1 MINLMINRKFYYC
14 SEYPSIMAAV
24 EFEKENGILWAKLN
38 RPEALNAINE
48 DVVEGLEKLVE
59 KVRNERDI
67 RVVIIIGEGK
77 AFCAGADIKMF
88 LRSSTFEAREIIER
102 LGKALEAFEDIDVP
116 IIAAVNGFALGGG
129 CEMAMACDLIVASEN
144 AFFGQ
149 PEINIGIIPG
159 AGGTQR
165 LARLVGWKKAMELCL
180 TGNRISAQEAERLG
194 LVNKVVKQEELKE
207 EVLKLAKT
215 IAEKSPT
222 AVGLVKQAVNRGFK
236 MSLRDGVA
244 YERDLFALSFASEDA
259 KEGMS
264 AFVEKR
270 IPEFRKKR

>member
-1 MINLMINRKFYYC
+1 MDAI
-14 SEYPSIMAAV
+14 V
-24 EFEKENGILWAKLN
+24 FEKEDGILWAKLN

-48 DVVEGLEKLVE
+48 DVVAGLEKLVE
-59 KVRNERDI
+59 KVREERDV
-67 RVVIIIGEGK
+67 RVVIIIGTGK

-88 LRSSTFEAREIIER
+88 LRSDTFTAREIIER
-102 LGKALEAFEDIDVP
+102 LGKALEGFEDLDAP

-129 CEMAMACDLIVASEN
+129 CEMAMACDLIIASEK

-165 LARLVGWKKAMELCL
+165 LARLIGWKKAMELCL
-180 TGNRISAQEAERLG
+180 TGDRISAQEAEKLG
-194 LVNKVVKQEELKE
+194 LVNKVVKDDELEE
-207 EVLKLAKT
+207 EVRKIAKI

-222 AVGLVKQAVNRGFK
+222 AVTLVKQAVNRGFK
-236 MSLRDGVA
+236 MGLKDGIA
-244 YERDLFALSFASEDA
+244 YERDLFALSFSSEDA
-259 KEGMS
+259 REGMT

-270 IPEFRKKR
+270 KPEFRKTR